1 LIGSFFAYPT
11 FAKKYGNYYP
21 GVDGGTYT
29 LTAPW
34 QSGIGNASGVGA
46 FFGVLLNGW
55 LVDLFGQK
63 KTLLGSLVALAAFVF
78 ITFFAP
84 NVGTLTA
91 GEVLCGLPWY
101 VCGATYL
108 WGSTD
113 KFTQGCVRIYST
125 SLCFGGVTTPT
136 SNLSYFLYQYVCF
149 LSTVLTSVAAPF

>member
-1 LIGSFFAYPT
+1 LPGYDVSLIGSFFAYPT

-21 GVDGGTYT
+21 DVDGGTYT

-101 VCGATYL
+101 VCG
-108 WGSTD
+108 
-113 KFTQGCVRIYST
+113 V
-125 SLCFGGVTTPT
+125 
-136 SNLSYFLYQYVCF
+136 SNLWR
-149 LSTVLTSVAAPF
+149 LTDRFY